1 MCETT
6 LVLGNEVCI
15 SGGGISY
22 RDNLMI
28 YGHTPAHI
36 HVWIRVHTRALI
48 NDILVI
54 LKLCKQSCFY
64 LINKIIKESTSLY
77 FK

>member
-1 MCETT
+1 M
-6 LVLGNEVCI
+6 CI

-36 HVWIRVHTRALI
+36 HVWIRITTRALI

-54 LKLCKQSCFY
+54 LKLCKQNYFH
-64 LINKIIKESTSLY
+64 LNKITKLYRQHHCILKEACQ
-77 FK
+77 KRHNV